1 MAVKTRQQP
10 SRAVAALLWSIMALS
25 GVWSQHGHAA
35 DRQEGGS
42 QQAGLKGTGNEL
54 VDRCN
59 ACHGE
64 GGQSDTPDIPSIGG
78 FTDFAIMELFNT
90 YRLGLRKART
100 VALLDGTETNM
111 EEVVASL
118 SEEDEWTVSAYFS
131 KQRWRPPD
139 QPFDADLAA
148 LGAEIHDERC
158 DNCHHDGGRD
168 PDFDLP
174 ITAGQW
180 REYLVA
186 EFDNFD
192 SGRRKMSEKMKKKYD
207 TLTAADKRAIIELY
221 VSAGKYRD

>member
-1 MAVKTRQQP
+1 
-10 SRAVAALLWSIMALS
+10 MALS
-25 GVWSQHGHAA
+25 SASSHHGHAA
-35 DRQEGGS
+35 DRHDGGS
-42 QQAGLKGTGNEL
+42 LQTAPEGASNKL
-54 VDRCN
+54 VDRCS
-59 ACHGE
+59 ACHGDR
-64 GGQSDTPDIPSIGG
+64 GQSDTPDIPSIGG
-78 FTDFAIMELFNT
+78 FTGFAIMELLNT

-100 VALLDGTETNM
+100 VALPDGTETNM

-118 SEEDEWTVSAYFS
+118 SEDDEWTVSAYFS

-148 LGAEIHDERC
+148 LGAEVHDERC

-168 PDFDLP
+168 PEFDLP

-186 EFDNFD
+186 EFENFD

-207 TLTAADKRAIIELY
+207 TLTA
-221 VSAGKYRD
+221 GG